1 MPPLGGMQI
10 RHHCQAKAATGKGED
25 FHVSHPD
32 CVWPG
37 DRSDA
42 ASLGLCGA
50 PVHFA
55 LFGVFDGHGG
65 QATGK
70 HCRDALLREFLAA
83 LDARVFEH
91 SAAPGCV
98 LYMGDAP
105 YFWPLLLSVNLPS
118 GV

>member
-70 HCRDALLREFLAA
+70 HCRDAQRT
-83 LDARVFEH
+83 
-91 SAAPGCV
+91 AP
-98 LYMGDAP
+98 
-105 YFWPLLLSVNLPS
+105 PS
-118 GV
+118 ILWGSGTNSNSQAMW